1 MKKRI
6 TKVGEISWIIGN
18 ILCATGN
25 CLVAKGGFG
34 VASVVA
40 PAFVANAKFSQIG
53 LGHIF
58 TIGVCE
64 YIIQGLMLLL
74 CCIIIKKFK
83 AKFFAT
89 ICNIIFYG
97 TCFDI
102 MNSLL
107 SFIQPYE
114 MIGRIVVTTVGFVI
128 VGFAVSLMIRTYIPP
143 SAYEIFVREI
153 AEEKNRDVNKLKLV
167 YDTSMLLVSIFI
179 MFLLLGS
186 FDFSIIGPMTVI
198 AAVMTSVL
206 ISFFGRWLDEHFEFS
221 PAIPKLYNLLNPNS
235 KI

>member
-6 TKVGEISWIIGN
+6 DKVGEISWIIGN

-40 PAFVANAKFSQIG
+40 PAFIANAKFEELG
-53 LGHIF
+53 LGKVF
-58 TIGVCE
+58 TVGICE
-64 YIIQGLMLLL
+64 YIIQGILLLL
-74 CCIIIKKFK
+74 CCLIIGKFK
-83 AKFFAT
+83 PKFFAT

-97 TCFDI
+97 ACFDI
-102 MNSLL
+102 MNALL
-107 SFIQPYE
+107 SFIQPTE
-114 MIGRIVVTTVGFVI
+114 LVGRTAVTVIGFVI
-128 VGFAVSLMIRTYIPP
+128 VGFAVALMLRTYIPP

-153 AEEKNRDVNKLKLV
+153 AEEKKRDVSKLKLV
-167 YDTSMLLVSIFI
+167 FDTSMLLFSILV
-179 MFLLLGS
+179 MFVLLGR
-186 FDFSIIGPMTVI
+186 FEFSIIGPMTVI

-206 ISFFGRWLDEHFEFS
+206 IGFFGKWLDKHFSFT